1 MKGIGKMP
9 TLKLQLQ
16 PLAIALMG
24 FIVAAALTTTAAAQP
39 VVAKIK
45 GRDYVSCGA
54 SQGTP
59 GLSRPDEKGYYR
71 GFDSDIC
78 RTFATAI
85 LADKNKIRFVPL
97 NAGQRFPAL
106 QTGEIDILSRT
117 STITYSR
124 DTSVRFV
131 SITLYDFDGVLVRKK
146 DKITN
151 PKMLN
156 GKTVCLQGGGS
167 LTENAIIE
175 TEEEYKIKMKKV
187 YFDSTIQA
195 RDAYFGG
202 RCDAY
207 VTDGTAAAGQRAV
220 VAKDPNEHDI
230 IKVGHTAE
238 PNGVAIARG
247 DDRLHDIVRWTVNAL
262 VWAEAHGITS
272 ANVDEK
278 ARNGTAEEK
287 RVLGA
292 TGFGKNLGLDDKWAF
307 NVIKQNGNYAE
318 IWDRNLGKDSP
329 LKVPRGLNA
338 LWKNGGLN
346 YPYPWD

>member
-1 MKGIGKMP
+1 MISNAKTRAIAIQFV
-9 TLKLQLQ
+9 LLALI
-16 PLAIALMG
+16 LAAIALLVATTLGNLRARGMPIG
-24 FIVAAALTTTAAAQP
+24 FDFLTTSSRLVISESLLSYDANQP
-39 VVAKIK
+39 
-45 GRDYVSCGA
+45 
-54 SQGTP
+54 
-59 GLSRPDEKGYYR
+59 YYR
-71 GFDSDIC
+71 
-78 RTFATAI
+78 AI
-85 LADKNKIRFVPL
+85 LVGIGNTLFISLLVIVF
-97 NAGQRFPAL
+97 
-106 QTGEIDILSRT
+106 
-117 STITYSR
+117 STILGLIVGLARLS
-124 DTSVRFV
+124 S
-131 SITLYDFDGVLVRKK
+131 
-146 DKITN
+146 N
-151 PKMLN
+151 PL
-156 GKTVCLQGGGS
+156 
-167 LTENAIIE
+167 
-175 TEEEYKIKMKKV
+175 
-187 YFDSTIQA
+187 
-195 RDAYFGG
+195 
-202 RCDAY
+202 
-207 VTDGTAAAGQRAV
+207 

-278 ARNGTAEEK
+278 TRNGTAEEK

-329 LKVPRGLNA
+329 LKVSRGLNA